1 MNILSPLEQFQI
13 TTLIPLHFLHY
24 NISFTNGTL
33 FLILTT
39 VIAYTVFQISMLQA
53 TIVPNNWQ
61 YVVESLYSFVLEKL
75 VYDLIPNKNGQQ
87 FFPFIFTL
95 FVFILFSNELGM
107 IPYTFTITSHLFIT
121 FSLGMMMFTAVIV
134 VGFRTHG
141 LHFFALFC
149 PAGIPLAIAP
159 LLIAIELV
167 SFCFKVISISVR
179 LFANVMAGHAL
190 FKILAGFAWTMLSL
204 GFLGW
209 IGSFTILSF
218 IVAFTALEIVIGFI
232 QAYIFTLLTCLYLN
246 EAIHLH

>member
-1 MNILSPLEQFQI
+1 
-13 TTLIPLHFLHY
+13 
-24 NISFTNGTL
+24 
-33 FLILTT
+33 
-39 VIAYTVFQISMLQA
+39 
-53 TIVPNNWQ
+53 
-61 YVVESLYSFVLEKL
+61 
-75 VYDLIPNKNGQQ
+75 
-87 FFPFIFTL
+87 
-95 FVFILFSNELGM
+95 M

-190 FKILAGFAWTMLSL
+190 FKILASVHCVPSGLPCIRRSINDL
-204 GFLGW
+204 
-209 IGSFTILSF
+209 IVRILRS
-218 IVAFTALEIVIGFI
+218 ADA
-232 QAYIFTLLTCLYLN
+232 A
-246 EAIHLH
+246 